1 MTELAALLRA
11 EPLPPVTVTLPNGRD
26 VAVARLLRHEVRLPE
41 PISRVSSCWAPN
53 KPTLL
58 VDGRP
63 SWAEFAIVR
72 QLERAGWEAR
82 WIKNWTGGREMCI
95 DVGRAEPMPKAPQA
109 MFDRI
114 DRQAASRT
122 RGGAWDVFAWRDD
135 RYLILESKKHRS
147 GDALRSGQVAW
158 LAAGLAIGIPAD
170 AFAIVEYWQELV
182 TTR

>member
-1 MTELAALLRA
+1 MTEVATLLGA
-11 EPLPPVTVTLPNGRD
+11 ELLPPVMLELPDGHE
-26 VAVARLLRHEVRLPE
+26 VAVSRLLRREIRLPE
-41 PISRVSSCWAPN
+41 PIPRAPSCWAPN

-72 QLERAGWEAR
+72 ALERSRWEAR
-82 WIKNWTGGREMCI
+82 WIKNWTGGRETCI
-95 DVGRAEPMPKAPQA
+95 DVGRAEPMPRTAQA

-114 DRQAASRT
+114 DRQAASRR

-147 GDALRSGQVAW
+147 GDALRPGQVAW
-158 LAAGLAIGIPAD
+158 LAAGLATGIPAD
-170 AFAIVEYWQELV
+170 AFAIVEYWPELV
-182 TTR
+182 ANR